1 MSDQSLPLQ
10 RSDDGIVTLT
20 LMPNPAKP
28 RGGVVVLDGWLID
41 AIDEAMSTIAEGE
54 TPTGFIL
61 ASGSERVF
69 VAGADL
75 AEIEELDDPQLKAY
89 LEKGSTT
96 WQKIVD
102 LPCPTVAA
110 INGATLGGGL
120 ELALHCDALVAAVV
134 AADAKPWR
142 IGLPEAGLG
151 LCPGWGGTQTLP
163 ARIDP
168 STAITSAAT
177 GQTFKAGELP
187 DGLVDTTVPRTELMA
202 AASAWIREH
211 PDAATDRI
219 EHGVP
224 RSMDQHNT
232 SAIFEAFEMVRNEL
246 PDTEAARAV
255 AAAVK
260 DGIDHDWKT
269 ALQTEQRLLV
279 ELRHTT
285 AAREK
290 LEAFFAR
297 A

>member
-89 LEKGSTT
+89 LEKGSAT
-96 WQKIVD
+96 WQRIVD

-134 AADAKPWR
+134 AEGPR
-142 IGLPEAGLG
+142 
-151 LCPGWGGTQTLP
+151 
-163 ARIDP
+163 P
-168 STAITSAAT
+168 S
-177 GQTFKAGELP
+177 L
-187 DGLVDTTVPRTELMA
+187 
-202 AASAWIREH
+202 
-211 PDAATDRI
+211 
-219 EHGVP
+219 
-224 RSMDQHNT
+224 
-232 SAIFEAFEMVRNEL
+232 
-246 PDTEAARAV
+246 
-255 AAAVK
+255 
-260 DGIDHDWKT
+260 
-269 ALQTEQRLLV
+269 
-279 ELRHTT
+279 
-285 AAREK
+285 AARESNGVV
-290 LEAFFAR
+290 
-297 A
+297 